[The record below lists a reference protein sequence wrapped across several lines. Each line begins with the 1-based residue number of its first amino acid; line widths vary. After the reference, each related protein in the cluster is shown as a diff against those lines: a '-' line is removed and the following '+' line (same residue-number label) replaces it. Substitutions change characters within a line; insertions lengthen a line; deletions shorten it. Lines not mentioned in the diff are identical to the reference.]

1 MDFFDKFCDPNTI
14 HQLTLSQKMISSLI
28 VTVLGMGVT
37 FVGLIAIQFMMQITS
52 RVVKSIEDRM
62 NKPVVIDRTPQNAPK
77 SAVEP
82 QNEEIQSEVV
92 GSDSEE
98 ITEELMAVITAA
110 IAATLGTHSSGI
122 VVSNIRRVDH
132 NTPMWAMAGRT
143 EQLNSRF

>member
-28 VTVLGMGVT
+28 VTALGMGVT

-52 RVVKSIEDRM
+52 RVVKSIEDRI
-62 NKPVVIDRTPQNAPK
+62 NKPVVIDRTQQVAPK
-77 SAVEP
+77 PAAEP
-82 QNEEIQSEVV
+82 RLEEIQRIATES
-92 GSDSEE
+92 GSEE
-98 ITEELMAVITAA
+98 ITEELIAVITAA
-110 IAATLGTHSSGI
+110 IAATLGTHASGI
-122 VVSNIRRVDH
+122 VVSNIRRVDN